1 MAVTTDP
8 DVEAIAQLDG
18 RDVAALTEPMDV
30 YADDPET
37 TDDQVAVYNHGQ
49 RYIVTP
55 HVPVCDCPDMI
66 HRRPAGGCKH
76 IKRVKY
82 VLGRRTIPAGVE
94 PDALDDGL
102 GVSR

>member
-1 MAVTTDP
+1 MAATADA
-8 DVEAIAQLDG
+8 DIAALAQLDG

-30 YADDPET
+30 YADDPVT

-55 HVPVCDCPDMI
+55 HVPCCDCPDMI

-76 IKRVKY
+76 VRRVEY
-82 VLGRRTIPAGVE
+82 LLGERTIPAGV
-94 PDALDDGL
+94 DRGALDDGL
-102 GVSR
+102 GGGR

>member
-1 MAVTTDP
+1 MAVSTDA

-55 HVPVCDCPDMI
+55 HVPCCDCPDMI
-66 HRRPAGGCKH
+66 HRRPARGCKH
-76 IKRVKY
+76 IRRY
-82 VLGRRTIPAGVE
+82 RFATGQRTIPAGV
-94 PDALDDGL
+94 DRSALDDGL
-102 GVSR
+102 GADR

>member
-1 MAVTTDP
+1 MAATETQVA
-8 DVEAIAQLDG
+8 ELAQLDG

-30 YADDPET
+30 YADDPT
-37 TDDQVAVYNHGQ
+37 TRDDQVAVYNHGE

-66 HRRPAGGCKH
+66 HRRPARGCKH
-76 IKRVKY
+76 I
-82 VLGRRTIPAGVE
+82 RRYQFATGQRSIPAGVDE
-94 PDALDDGL
+94 DALDDGL